1 MKTDYFETRENP
13 FLIDIEDKD
22 EYDWNDYLN
31 IQRQL
36 EEKSATLDA
45 FLETLY
51 PDQPMRT
58 PLEEMK
64 RRTKKGVTQK
74 IIDVSFETLP
84 KYQLFQLGNGGQ
96 NCIVCCTPVLNNRC
110 DASQTILQ
118 SLQEVDFHGHFLLLN
133 GGYPNPTGKEM
144 KYVGVPYSFKIFMML
159 EAKKRG
165 FEKVIWIDAACYA
178 INNLQPLFDKLE
190 SSDAIFTPYPPNYF
204 ASDTCNNIV
213 FPKTIELLNSLV
225 NRDIR
230 NDATINSIVFGLNFS
245 SPIVNEFVE
254 EYYSMVKLGLPFLS
268 CFPEEIVFT
277 AILNQPKYH
286 HMFSNPSLNGT
297 LYIHNYHVSKE
308 YAKKYG
314 YYFSQRQYN
323 S

>member
-22 EYDWNDYLN
+22 DYDWNDYVN
-31 IQRQL
+31 IQQQL
-36 EEKSATLDA
+36 EEKSASLDA
-45 FLETLY
+45 FLQKLY
-51 PDQPMRT
+51 PDEPIRT
-58 PLEEMK
+58 SLEEMK

-74 IIDVSFETLP
+74 IIDGSGSLP
-84 KYQLFQLGNGGQ
+84 TKQLFSLGNGGK
-96 NCIVCCTPVLNNRC
+96 NCIVCCTPLLNNRC
-110 DASQTILQ
+110 DASQIILQ
-118 SLQEVDFHGHFLLLN
+118 SLKEVEFNGHFLLLN
-133 GGYPNPTGKEM
+133 GGFPNPTGTEM

-159 EAKKRG
+159 EAKKMG

-190 SSDAIFTPYPPNYF
+190 SSDAIFTPYPPNVF
-204 ASDTCNNIV
+204 GSDTCNNIV

-230 NDATINSIVFGLNFS
+230 NDTTINSIVFGLNFA
-245 SPIVNEFVE
+245 SPIVNEFIK
-254 EYYSMVKLGLPFLS
+254 EYYDMVKLGLPFLS

-286 HMFSNPSLNGT
+286 DMFLNPNLNGT
-297 LYIHNYHVSKE
+297 LYVHNYHISKE
-308 YAKKYG
+308 DAKRYG
-314 YYFSQRQYN
+314 YYFLQRQYD